1 MGVIIIIAVFWLL
14 GLLMAWSS
22 ASSRHAPT
30 GVWKKSAIPT
40 RTRISAGPLT
50 PATWTSGDASPAD
63 KDRRIPRLHNK
74 KGYPMENTNLKRLAA
89 MCAAAASLSTLGLA
103 GTAMAVETPTT
114 SDTGTASIT
123 LNAAQGNTLTGHTF
137 DFYRL
142 GSYGDITANGD
153 TDVKSL
159 TVNKIDDASDK
170 WIAAANAKAGI
181 ADLQGFDAAGDL
193 AHVGKDGEPTG
204 TVQGQLRE
212 AAKQLAA
219 SASASKIQAVKSVAG
234 TGDTMTVSDL
244 PNGLYLI
251 VDSDGVPM
259 IVGTPV
265 QGTKTLN
272 GVTLGTLTVKS
283 KTTTIDKKVSR
294 DRLNK
299 GTFID
304 SKAGG
309 TEDSASFTVG
319 ETVDFKYVFT
329 LPNMQAA
336 TQTVVKDTMN
346 GLTLAGDPA
355 FSIDGK
361 TVTPSVA
368 KGENGDGFTATF
380 DQAFIKAN
388 SAKQVTV
395 TYKAT
400 VANAKRAAQASNT
413 AAISTTF
420 YDGTAASKTTVDS
433 NDTATVSAYD
443 VNIKKTNWDGK
454 QALQGAGF
462 KIQNK
467 DTGKWMKQDPKT
479 GSWTYVDT
487 QGEASQFLT
496 GENGQLNIAG
506 LGAGNYHVVESKV
519 PDNMTS
525 LVTVEFD
532 MTITDGGKVSTSAD
546 TNKLI
551 TGQPTNDNKWTITVR
566 NIDALTELP
575 QTGGLLGNTMIGVVV
590 IAMAGGVAYLT
601 VQSKRRRE
609 AHTL

>member
-1 MGVIIIIAVFWLL
+1 MVSHINV
-14 GLLMAWSS
+14 
-22 ASSRHAPT
+22 
-30 GVWKKSAIPT
+30 
-40 RTRISAGPLT
+40 
-50 PATWTSGDASPAD
+50 
-63 KDRRIPRLHNK
+63 
-74 KGYPMENTNLKRLAA
+74 KRLAA
-89 MCAAAASLSTLGLA
+89 MCAAAASLSTFGLA
-103 GTAMAVETPTT
+103 GSAMAVETPTT
-114 SDTGTASIT
+114 SNAGTASIT
-123 LNAAQGNTLTGHTF
+123 LKAAEGNTLTDHTF
-137 DFYRL
+137 TFYRL
-142 GSYGDITANGD
+142 GSYGDITAGTTG

-159 TVNKIDDASDK
+159 TVSKIDDASDK

-181 ADLQGFDAAGDL
+181 TDLQGFDAAGDL

-219 SASASKIQAVKSVAG
+219 SASASKITAVKSVPG
-234 TGDTMTVSDL
+234 TGTTMTVPDL

-259 IVGTPV
+259 IVGTPI

-283 KTTTIDKKVSR
+283 KTTTIDKTVSK
-294 DRLNK
+294 DRNNK

-304 SKAGG
+304 SKAGD

-319 ETVDFKYVFT
+319 ETVDFKYVLT

-336 TQTVVKDTMN
+336 TQTVVKDTMS

-355 FSIDGK
+355 FAIGGK
-361 TVTPSVA
+361 AVTPTVA
-368 KGENGDGFTATF
+368 KGKDGFTATF

-388 SAKQVTV
+388 SAKKVTV
-395 TYKAT
+395 TYQAV

-443 VNIKKTNWDGK
+443 VNIKKTDWNGK

-479 GSWTYVDT
+479 GAWSYEDT
-487 QGEASQFLT
+487 QGEGTQFLT

-525 LVTVEFD
+525 LVTVAFD
-532 MTITDGGKVSTSAD
+532 MNITDGGKVSTSAD

-551 TGQPTNDNKWTITVR
+551 SGQPTGDNEWTITVR

-609 AHTL
+609 AHAL

>member
-1 MGVIIIIAVFWLL
+1 
-14 GLLMAWSS
+14 
-22 ASSRHAPT
+22 
-30 GVWKKSAIPT
+30 
-40 RTRISAGPLT
+40 
-50 PATWTSGDASPAD
+50 
-63 KDRRIPRLHNK
+63 
-74 KGYPMENTNLKRLAA
+74 MENTNLKRLAA

-114 SDTGTASIT
+114 ADTATASIT
-123 LNAAQGNTLTGHTF
+123 LNAAQGNTLAGHTF
-137 DFYRL
+137 TFYRL

-153 TDVKSL
+153 KDVKSL

-181 ADLQGFDAAGDL
+181 TDLQGFDAAGDL

-234 TGDTMTVSDL
+234 EGDTMTVSDL

-251 VDSDGVPM
+251 IDSDGVPM
-259 IVGTPV
+259 IVGTPI

-283 KTTTIDKKVSR
+283 KTTKIDKKVSR

-304 SKAGG
+304 SKAGD

-368 KGENGDGFTATF
+368 KGENSDGFTATF

-388 SAKQVTV
+388 SAKKVTV
-395 TYKAT
+395 TYKAV

-443 VNIKKTNWDGK
+443 VNIKKTNWDGR
-454 QALQGAGF
+454 QGRL
-462 KIQNK
+462 
-467 DTGKWMKQDPKT
+467 QDPEQGHRQVDEA
-479 GSWTYVDT
+479 GSQDRLLDLRRHAGRSLAVPYRRERPAEHRGPRRGQLPRRRIQGPGQHDQPRDRRVRHDHHRRRQGVHQRRHEQAHHRPAHWRQQVDHHREEHRRPDRT
-487 QGEASQFLT
+487 ASDRRPARQHHDRRGRHRHGRRRRLPHRPVQAPPRGPHPLT
-496 GENGQLNIAG
+496 GR
-506 LGAGNYHVVESKV
+506 H
-519 PDNMTS
+519 
-525 LVTVEFD
+525 
-532 MTITDGGKVSTSAD
+532 
-546 TNKLI
+546 
-551 TGQPTNDNKWTITVR
+551 
-566 NIDALTELP
+566 
-575 QTGGLLGNTMIGVVV
+575 
-590 IAMAGGVAYLT
+590 
-601 VQSKRRRE
+601 
-609 AHTL
+609 

>member
-1 MGVIIIIAVFWLL
+1 MVSHITIV
-14 GLLMAWSS
+14 
-22 ASSRHAPT
+22 
-30 GVWKKSAIPT
+30 
-40 RTRISAGPLT
+40 
-50 PATWTSGDASPAD
+50 
-63 KDRRIPRLHNK
+63 
-74 KGYPMENTNLKRLAA
+74 KRLAA

-103 GTAMAVETPTT
+103 GSAMAVETPTT

-123 LNAAQGNTLTGHTF
+123 LKAAEGNTLAEHTF
-137 DFYRL
+137 TFYRL
-142 GSYGDITANGD
+142 GSYGDITAG
-153 TDVKSL
+153 TTGMDVKSL
-159 TVNKIDDASDK
+159 TVSKIDDASDK
-170 WIAAANAKAGI
+170 WIAAANTKAGI
-181 ADLQGFDAAGDL
+181 TDLQGFDAAGDL
-193 AHVGKDGEPTG
+193 AHVGKDGEPTS

-219 SASASKIQAVKSVAG
+219 SASASKITAVKSVPG
-234 TGDTMTVSDL
+234 TGTTMIVSDL

-259 IVGTPV
+259 IVGTPI

-283 KTTTIDKKVSR
+283 KTTKIDKTVSK
-294 DRLNK
+294 DRNNK

-304 SKAGG
+304 SKAGD

-319 ETVDFKYVFT
+319 ETVDFKYVLT

-336 TQTVVKDTMN
+336 TQTVIKDTMN

-361 TVTPSVA
+361 AVTPTVA
-368 KGENGDGFTATF
+368 KGENGFTATF

-395 TYKAT
+395 TYQAVVT
-400 VANAKRAAQASNT
+400 NAKRAAQASNT

-443 VNIKKTNWDGK
+443 VNIRKTNFKGD

-532 MTITDGGKVSTSAD
+532 MNITDGGKVSTSAD

-575 QTGGLLGNTMIGVVV
+575 QTGGLLGNTMIGVIV

-601 VQSKRRRE
+601 VRSRQRRE
-609 AHTL
+609 AHAL

>member
-1 MGVIIIIAVFWLL
+1 MFD
-14 GLLMAWSS
+14 S
-22 ASSRHAPT
+22 
-30 GVWKKSAIPT
+30 KK
-40 RTRISAGPLT
+40 
-50 PATWTSGDASPAD
+50 
-63 KDRRIPRLHNK
+63 
-74 KGYPMENTNLKRLAA
+74 LAA
-89 MCAAAASLSTLGLA
+89 SCAAVASLAMFGLA

-114 SDTGTASIT
+114 GDTAAASIT
-123 LNAAQGNTLTGHTF
+123 LNAAEGNTLAGHTF
-137 DFYRL
+137 TFYRL
-142 GSYGDITANGD
+142 GSYGDITAGTTG

-159 TVNKIDDASDK
+159 TVNKIDDTSDK
-170 WIAAANAKAGI
+170 WIAAANAKADI
-181 ADLQGFDAAGDL
+181 TDLQGFDAAGDL

-204 TVQGQLRE
+204 SVQGKLRE

-219 SASASKIQAVKSVAG
+219 TAG
-234 TGDTMTVSDL
+234 TDGETLPVTKTATGTGTTMTISDL

-283 KTTTIDKKVSR
+283 KTTKIDKTVSK
-294 DRLNK
+294 DRNNK

-355 FSIDGK
+355 FAIDGK

-395 TYKAT
+395 TYKAV

-443 VNIKKTNWDGK
+443 VNIRKTNFKGD

-525 LVTVEFD
+525 LVTVAFD
-532 MTITDGGKVSTSAD
+532 MTITDGGKVSASAD

-551 TGQPTNDNKWTITVR
+551 SGQPTGDNKWTITVR

>member
-1 MGVIIIIAVFWLL
+1 MVSHINV
-14 GLLMAWSS
+14 
-22 ASSRHAPT
+22 
-30 GVWKKSAIPT
+30 
-40 RTRISAGPLT
+40 
-50 PATWTSGDASPAD
+50 
-63 KDRRIPRLHNK
+63 
-74 KGYPMENTNLKRLAA
+74 KRLAA
-89 MCAAAASLSTLGLA
+89 MCAAAASLSTFGLA
-103 GTAMAVETPTT
+103 GSAMAVETPTT
-114 SDTGTASIT
+114 ADTGTASIT
-123 LNAAQGNTLTGHTF
+123 LNAAQGNTLAGHTF
-137 DFYRL
+137 TFYRL

-153 TDVKSL
+153 KDVKSL
-159 TVNKIDDASDK
+159 TVNKLDDASDK
-170 WIAAANAKAGI
+170 WIAAANTKAGI
-181 ADLQGFDAAGDL
+181 TDLQGFDAAGDL

-219 SASASKIQAVKSVAG
+219 SASASKIAAVKTVPG

-299 GTFID
+299 GSFID
-304 SKAGG
+304 SKAGD

-336 TQTVVKDTMN
+336 TQTVVKDTMS

-355 FSIDGK
+355 FAIDGK
-361 TVTPSVA
+361 AVSPTVA

-395 TYKAT
+395 TYKAV

-443 VNIKKTNWDGK
+443 VNIRKTNFKGD

-467 DTGKWMKQDPKT
+467 DAGKWMKQDPKT
-479 GSWTYVDT
+479 GAWTYVDT

-519 PDNMTS
+519 PDSMTS
-525 LVTVEFD
+525 LVTVAFD
-532 MTITDGGKVSTSAD
+532 MNITDGGKVSTSAD

-551 TGQPTNDNKWTITVR
+551 TGQPTNDNKWTITVK

-575 QTGGLLGNTMIGVVV
+575 QTGGLLGNTMIGVIV

-601 VQSKRRRE
+601 VQSKKRRE
-609 AHTL
+609 AHAL

>member
-1 MGVIIIIAVFWLL
+1 MVSHINV
-14 GLLMAWSS
+14 
-22 ASSRHAPT
+22 
-30 GVWKKSAIPT
+30 
-40 RTRISAGPLT
+40 
-50 PATWTSGDASPAD
+50 
-63 KDRRIPRLHNK
+63 
-74 KGYPMENTNLKRLAA
+74 KRLAA
-89 MCAAAASLSTLGLA
+89 MCAAAASLSTFGLA
-103 GTAMAVETPTT
+103 GSAMAVETPTT
-114 SDTGTASIT
+114 ADTGTASIT
-123 LNAAQGNTLTGHTF
+123 LNAAQGNTLAAHTF

-142 GSYGDITANGD
+142 GSYGDITAKGD

-170 WIAAANAKAGI
+170 WIAAANGKAGI
-181 ADLQGFDAAGDL
+181 TDLQGFDAAGDL

-204 TVQGQLRE
+204 AVQGQLRE

-219 SASASKIQAVKSVAG
+219 SASASKIAAVKTVKGEG
-234 TGDTMTVSDL
+234 TTMTVSDL

-299 GTFID
+299 GEFID
-304 SKAGG
+304 SKAGD

-361 TVTPSVA
+361 AVTPTVA
-368 KGENGDGFTATF
+368 KGKDGFTATF

-388 SAKQVTV
+388 SAKQVAV
-395 TYKAT
+395 TYKAVVT
-400 VANAKRAAQASNT
+400 NAKRAAQASNT

-443 VNIKKTNWDGK
+443 VNIKKTNWNGK

-479 GSWTYVDT
+479 GSWAYVDT
-487 QGEASQFLT
+487 QAEGTQFTT
-496 GENGQLNIAG
+496 GANGQLNIAG

-519 PDNMTS
+519 PDSMTS
-525 LVTVEFD
+525 LVTVAFD
-532 MTITDGGKVSTSAD
+532 MNITDGGKVSTSAD
-546 TNKLI
+546 ANKLI
-551 TGQPTNDNKWTITVR
+551 AGQPTNDNKWTITVK

-575 QTGGLLGNTMIGVVV
+575 QTGGLLGNTMIGVIV

-601 VQSKRRRE
+601 VQSKKRRE
-609 AHTL
+609 AHAL

>member
-1 MGVIIIIAVFWLL
+1 MFD
-14 GLLMAWSS
+14 S
-22 ASSRHAPT
+22 
-30 GVWKKSAIPT
+30 KK
-40 RTRISAGPLT
+40 
-50 PATWTSGDASPAD
+50 
-63 KDRRIPRLHNK
+63 
-74 KGYPMENTNLKRLAA
+74 LAA
-89 MCAAAASLSTLGLA
+89 SCAAVASLAMFGLS

-114 SDTGTASIT
+114 ADTATASIT
-123 LNAAQGNTLTGHTF
+123 LNAAEGNTLDGHTF
-137 DFYRL
+137 TFYRL
-142 GSYGDITANGD
+142 GSYGDITAGTSG

-170 WIAAANAKAGI
+170 WIAAANTKAGI
-181 ADLQGFDAAGDL
+181 TDLQGFDAAGDL
-193 AHVGKDGEPTG
+193 AHLGKDGEPTG
-204 TVQGQLRE
+204 TVQGKLRE

-219 SASASKIQAVKSVAG
+219 TASTAG
-234 TGDTMTVSDL
+234 TDGKAIPAAKTMTGSGATMTVADL

-251 VDSDGVPM
+251 VDSAGSPM
-259 IVGTPV
+259 IVGTPI
-265 QGTKTLN
+265 QGSKTLN

-283 KTTTIDKKVSR
+283 KTTTIDKKVSK
-294 DRLNK
+294 DRNNK

-304 SKAGG
+304 SKAGD

-355 FSIDGK
+355 FSIDNK
-361 TVTPSVA
+361 AVSPTVA

-395 TYKAT
+395 TYKAV

-443 VNIKKTNWDGK
+443 VNIKKTNWDGR

-487 QGEASQFLT
+487 QGGGTQFTT
-496 GENGQLNIAG
+496 GADGQLNIAG

-525 LVTVEFD
+525 LVTVAFD
-532 MTITDGGKVSTSAD
+532 MNITDGGKVSTSAD

-551 TGQPTNDNKWTITVR
+551 TGQPTGDNKWTITVR
-566 NIDALTELP
+566 NIDAITELP
-575 QTGGLLGNTMIGVVV
+575 QTGGLLGNTMIGVIV

-601 VQSKRRRE
+601 VQSKKRRE
-609 AHTL
+609 AHAL

>member
-1 MGVIIIIAVFWLL
+1 
-14 GLLMAWSS
+14 
-22 ASSRHAPT
+22 
-30 GVWKKSAIPT
+30 
-40 RTRISAGPLT
+40 
-50 PATWTSGDASPAD
+50 
-63 KDRRIPRLHNK
+63 
-74 KGYPMENTNLKRLAA
+74 MENTNLKRLAA
-89 MCAAAASLSTLGLA
+89 MCAAAASLSALGLA

-114 SDTGTASIT
+114 ADTATASIT
-123 LNAAQGNTLTGHTF
+123 LNAAQGNTLAGHTF

-153 TDVKSL
+153 KDVKSL
-159 TVNKIDDASDK
+159 TVNKLDDASDK
-170 WIAAANAKAGI
+170 WIAAANTKAGI
-181 ADLQGFDAAGDL
+181 TDLQGFDAAGDL

-219 SASASKIQAVKSVAG
+219 SASASKIAAVKTVPG

-283 KTTTIDKKVSR
+283 KTTTIDKKVS
-294 DRLNK
+294 
-299 GTFID
+299 
-304 SKAGG
+304 
-309 TEDSASFTVG
+309 
-319 ETVDFKYVFT
+319 
-329 LPNMQAA
+329 
-336 TQTVVKDTMN
+336 

-355 FSIDGK
+355 FAIDGK
-361 TVTPSVA
+361 AVSPTVA

-395 TYKAT
+395 TYKAV

-443 VNIKKTNWDGK
+443 VNIRKTNFKGD

-467 DTGKWMKQDPKT
+467 DAGKWMKQDPKT
-479 GSWTYVDT
+479 GAWTYVDT
-487 QGEASQFLT
+487 QAGGSQFTT

-525 LVTVEFD
+525 LVTVAFD

-551 TGQPTNDNKWTITVR
+551 SGQPTGDNKWTITVR

>member
-1 MGVIIIIAVFWLL
+1 MVSHINV
-14 GLLMAWSS
+14 
-22 ASSRHAPT
+22 
-30 GVWKKSAIPT
+30 
-40 RTRISAGPLT
+40 
-50 PATWTSGDASPAD
+50 
-63 KDRRIPRLHNK
+63 
-74 KGYPMENTNLKRLAA
+74 KRLAA
-89 MCAAAASLSTLGLA
+89 MCAAAASLSTFGLA
-103 GTAMAVETPTT
+103 GSAMAVETPTT
-114 SDTGTASIT
+114 ADTATASIT

-142 GSYGDITANGD
+142 GSYGDITAGTTG

-181 ADLQGFDAAGDL
+181 TDLQGFDAAGDL

-204 TVQGQLRE
+204 TVQGRLRE

-219 SASASKIQAVKSVAG
+219 SASASKITAVKSVPG

-244 PNGLYLI
+244 PDGLYLI

-259 IVGTPV
+259 IVGTPI

-283 KTTTIDKKVSR
+283 KTTKIDKTVSK
-294 DRLNK
+294 DRNNK

-304 SKAGG
+304 SKAGD

-355 FSIDGK
+355 FTIDSK
-361 TVTPSVA
+361 AVTPTVA
-368 KGENGDGFTATF
+368 KDENGFTATF

-388 SAKQVTV
+388 SAKKVTV

-413 AAISTTF
+413 ATISTTF

-443 VNIKKTNWDGK
+443 VNIRKTNWDGK

-479 GSWTYVDT
+479 GSWSYEDT
-487 QGEASQFLT
+487 QGKASQFLT

-532 MTITDGGKVSTSAD
+532 MNITDGGKVSTSAD

-601 VQSKRRRE
+601 VQSKKRRE
-609 AHTL
+609 AHAL

>member
-1 MGVIIIIAVFWLL
+1 MVSHINV
-14 GLLMAWSS
+14 
-22 ASSRHAPT
+22 
-30 GVWKKSAIPT
+30 
-40 RTRISAGPLT
+40 
-50 PATWTSGDASPAD
+50 
-63 KDRRIPRLHNK
+63 
-74 KGYPMENTNLKRLAA
+74 KRLAA
-89 MCAAAASLSTLGLA
+89 MCAAAASLSTFGLA
-103 GTAMAVETPTT
+103 GSAMAVETPTT
-114 SDTGTASIT
+114 GDTAAASIT
-123 LNAAQGNTLTGHTF
+123 LNAAEGNTLADRTF
-137 DFYRL
+137 TFYRL
-142 GSYGDITANGD
+142 GSYGDITAGTTG

-170 WIAAANAKAGI
+170 WIAAANTKAGI
-181 ADLQGFDAAGDL
+181 TDLQGFDAAGDL

-259 IVGTPV
+259 IVGTPI

-272 GVTLGTLTVKS
+272 GVTLGKLTVKS
-283 KTTTIDKKVSR
+283 KTTKIDKTVSK
-294 DRLNK
+294 DRNNK

-304 SKAGG
+304 SKAGD

-336 TQTVVKDTMN
+336 TQTVVKDTMS
-346 GLTLAGDPA
+346 GLTLADDPA
-355 FSIDGK
+355 FSIGGK
-361 TVTPSVA
+361 TVTPTVA
-368 KGENGDGFTATF
+368 KGENGNGFTATF

-388 SAKQVTV
+388 NAKQVTV
-395 TYKAT
+395 TYKAVVT
-400 VANAKRAAQASNT
+400 NAKRAAQASNT

-420 YDGTAASKTTVDS
+420 YDGKAASKTTVDS

-443 VNIKKTNWDGK
+443 VNIRKTNFKGD

-479 GSWTYVDT
+479 GAWSYEGT

-496 GENGQLNIAG
+496 GGNGQLNIAG

-532 MTITDGGKVSTSAD
+532 MNITDGGKVSTGAD

-551 TGQPTNDNKWTITVR
+551 TGQPTGDNKWTITVR

-575 QTGGLLGNTMIGVVV
+575 QTGGLLGNTMIGVIV

-601 VQSKRRRE
+601 VRSRKRRE
-609 AHTL
+609 AHAL

>member
-1 MGVIIIIAVFWLL
+1 
-14 GLLMAWSS
+14 
-22 ASSRHAPT
+22 
-30 GVWKKSAIPT
+30 
-40 RTRISAGPLT
+40 
-50 PATWTSGDASPAD
+50 
-63 KDRRIPRLHNK
+63 
-74 KGYPMENTNLKRLAA
+74 MENTNLKRLAA

-114 SDTGTASIT
+114 ADTATASIT

-159 TVNKIDDASDK
+159 TVSKIDDASDK
-170 WIAAANAKAGI
+170 WIAAANGKAGI
-181 ADLQGFDAAGDL
+181 TDLQGFDAAGDL

-234 TGDTMTVSDL
+234 TGSTMTVSDL

-299 GTFID
+299 GSFID
-304 SKAGG
+304 SKAGD

-336 TQTVVKDTMN
+336 TQTVVKDTMS

-355 FSIDGK
+355 FAIDGK
-361 TVTPSVA
+361 AVSPTVA
-368 KGENGDGFTATF
+368 KGDASNAGNGFTATF
-380 DQAFIKAN
+380 DQAFIQSN

-443 VNIKKTNWDGK
+443 VNIRKTNFKGD

-525 LVTVEFD
+525 LVTVAFG

-551 TGQPTNDNKWTITVR
+551 SGQPTGDNKWTITVR

-575 QTGGLLGNTMIGVVV
+575 QTGGLLGNTIIGVVV
-590 IAMAGGVAYLT
+590 IAMASGVAYLT